1 MEEEKEY
8 RLMTCHFPGFVL
20 KINFIH
26 HFNEAK
32 SSRRGDQ
39 YLHIVV

>member
-20 KINFIH
+20 EINFIH
-26 HFNEAK
+26 HFNEAE
-32 SSRRGDQ
+32 SLRMGDQ
-39 YLHIVV
+39 HLHILV